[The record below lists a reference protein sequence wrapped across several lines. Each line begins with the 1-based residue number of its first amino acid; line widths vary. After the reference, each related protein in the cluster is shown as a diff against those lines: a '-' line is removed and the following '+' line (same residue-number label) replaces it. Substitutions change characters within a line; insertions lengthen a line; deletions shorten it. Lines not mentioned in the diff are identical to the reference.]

1 MDAIW
6 AAGSCLICYFIFYR
20 FYARYL
26 GSKIF
31 RLDPQSRTPAHQ
43 LRDNVDYI
51 PCRRNVLFG
60 HHFASIA
67 GLSPMLGPAI
77 AVIWGWLPAMLW
89 VVFGTLLIGAVHD
102 FGALVL
108 SMRNRGLSI
117 GKIAEEII
125 GTRAKSLFHILIFFL
140 VCLAMGV
147 FVHVVAN
154 LFTVVFYP
162 EAVFPTFFLIGI
174 AIIVGWSV
182 FKKGISIWK
191 VTALGFLLMLIA
203 IWVGLQ
209 LPKPDLT
216 APQWGLLLLI
226 YAFFASTL
234 PVWALLQP
242 RDYLNSFLLYLGL
255 GIAYLGFF
263 VLNPKFVSPTIDIN
277 PSGAP
282 PIFPFVFIVIACGA
296 VSGFH
301 GLVSSGTTSKQISR
315 EPDSLMI
322 GYGGMI
328 GESLLGL
335 LAVLA
340 CTAGFKTVEAWNSH
354 YQNWASAGTLSE
366 KMRAFIDGS
375 ALFISQLGIPFTW
388 AQAFVALVAVSFA
401 LTSLDTGTRLLR
413 YNINEMAGGINLPLL
428 TNRISSSAL
437 AASAI
442 GFFAFYQVDGRP
454 AGLLLWKLFG
464 STNQILGALTLL
476 TIAIY
481 LRQRKRNHWVV
492 TIPMGFMIIVT
503 LIAMVTEIND
513 YWNSHQ
519 YLLLSVG
526 GTIFLL
532 SLWVFFEASI
542 RFRKDNR
549 TD

>member
-31 RLDPQSRTPAHQ
+31 RLDPQSSTPAHQ

-117 GKIAEEII
+117 GKIAEAII

-174 AIIVGWSV
+174 AMIVGWAV
-182 FKKGISIWK
+182 FKKSISIWK
-191 VTALGFLLMLIA
+191 VTSLAFLLMLIA

-216 APQWGLLLLI
+216 AGQWGLFLLI

-242 RDYLNSFLLYLGL
+242 RHYLNSFLLYLGL
-255 GIAYLGFF
+255 
-263 VLNPKFVSPTIDIN
+263 
-277 PSGAP
+277 
-282 PIFPFVFIVIACGA
+282 
-296 VSGFH
+296 
-301 GLVSSGTTSKQISR
+301 
-315 EPDSLMI
+315 
-322 GYGGMI
+322 
-328 GESLLGL
+328 
-335 LAVLA
+335 
-340 CTAGFKTVEAWNSH
+340 
-354 YQNWASAGTLSE
+354 
-366 KMRAFIDGS
+366 
-375 ALFISQLGIPFTW
+375 
-388 AQAFVALVAVSFA
+388 
-401 LTSLDTGTRLLR
+401 
-413 YNINEMAGGINLPLL
+413 
-428 TNRISSSAL
+428 
-437 AASAI
+437 
-442 GFFAFYQVDGRP
+442 
-454 AGLLLWKLFG
+454 
-464 STNQILGALTLL
+464 
-476 TIAIY
+476 
-481 LRQRKRNHWVV
+481 
-492 TIPMGFMIIVT
+492 
-503 LIAMVTEIND
+503 
-513 YWNSHQ
+513 
-519 YLLLSVG
+519 
-526 GTIFLL
+526 
-532 SLWVFFEASI
+532 
-542 RFRKDNR
+542 
-549 TD
+549 